1 MLSWTWCIPAL
12 PLAGFLVLAIFG
24 GRFPRGATA
33 AVGAGSVGLSF
44 AAAAAAGAMFMVSPP
59 AGGSFTFAL
68 WQWIRAGWF
77 SPGLSFTLDALSVVM
92 ILVVTGVGF
101 LIHLYSTRF
110 MADEEG
116 YSRFFAYM
124 NLFVGSMLILV
135 MASNLLLLYLGWE
148 GVGLCSFL
156 LIGFWYK
163 DPGERALRAKGLH
176 RHAHRRRVPCHRA
189 VPRRHEPR
197 HARHQGNR
205 PESDDRSGRPAPR
218 WQSRLPPCSWAARWA
233 SPRSFP
239 CRRGFP
245 TPWRDPRP

>member
-1 MLSWTWCIPAL
+1 MLTWTWCIPAL
-12 PLAGFLVLAIFG
+12 PFAGFLVLAIFG
-24 GRFPRGATA
+24 GRFPRSVSA

-44 AAAAAAGAMFMVSPP
+44 VAAAAASISFIHAPP
-59 AGGSFTFAL
+59 AGG
-68 WQWIRAGWF
+68 F
-77 SPGLSFTLDALSVVM
+77 SPSISFTLDALSVVM

-124 NLFVGSMLILV
+124 NLFVGSMLVLV

-163 DPGERALRAKGLH
+163 DPENGRSARKAFIVTRIGDVSLAVGLFLIATTLGTLDI
-176 RHAHRRRVPCHRA
+176 REISQKAA
-189 VPRRHEPR
+189 S
-197 HARHQGNR
+197 Q
-205 PESDDRSGRPAPR
+205 
-218 WQSRLPPCSWAARWA
+218 WQA
-233 SPRSFP
+233 
-239 CRRGFP
+239 
-245 TPWRDPRP
+245 